1 MNFKTIFLEV
11 IVRELTRKQHIRDT
25 PGAIIMSAYEWQL
38 GPYRLAAA
46 LPSNG
51 KDADTSAADVTLT

>member
-25 PGAIIMSAYEWQL
+25 PGAIIVSAYEWQL
-38 GPYRLAAA
+38 GPVSIGCCVA
-46 LPSNG
+46 
-51 KDADTSAADVTLT
+51 